1 MAPVLIQARFTFM
14 KNKYRSQNNMGFF
27 CIYLIV
33 ISDMGFH
40 KWFANAHAQCDNVLR
55 TDIVL
60 TYSLYTLFDITF
72 CLWLYMSCRSVCC
85 NVFNDTE

>member
-14 KNKYRSQNNMGFF
+14 KNKYRSQNNEIF

-40 KWFANAHAQCDNVLR
+40 KWFASAHAQCDR
-55 TDIVL
+55 T
-60 TYSLYTLFDITF
+60 F
-72 CLWLYMSCRSVCC
+72 
-85 NVFNDTE
+85 